1 MSHESFDTKYLS
13 YLSGFIR
20 KHDGKAFAE
29 LYNYTYQRVYKYAF
43 AFLKDPYL
51 AQDAVQEIYTSI
63 YKNIDALKE
72 DSLFHSWMNQI
83 IYHICCDFSRKA
95 GSSQNEQ
102 TDFTSDP
109 RVLSIA
115 SEEDCFRDISD
126 REFLAHYRGALD
138 ELPFAER
145 QAFLLRYE
153 HDLKLEEI
161 AVFLD
166 CSLSTAKRHLRASK
180 RHLAERLKS
189 FQN

>member
-83 IYHICCDFSRKA
+83 IYHICCDFFPEGR
-95 GSSQNEQ
+95 QQ
-102 TDFTSDP
+102 
-109 RVLSIA
+109 
-115 SEEDCFRDISD
+115 SE
-126 REFLAHYRGALD
+126 
-138 ELPFAER
+138 
-145 QAFLLRYE
+145 
-153 HDLKLEEI
+153 
-161 AVFLD
+161 
-166 CSLSTAKRHLRASK
+166 RAD
-180 RHLAERLKS
+180 
-189 FQN
+189 

>member
-1 MSHESFDTKYLS
+1 MSHKSFDAKYLS
-13 YLSGFIR
+13 YLAGFIR
-20 KHDGKAFAE
+20 KRDENAFAE
-29 LYNYTYQRVYKYAF
+29 LYNYTHHKVYQYAYT
-43 AFLKDPYL
+43 FLKDPYL

-63 YKNIDALKE
+63 YKNIDTLKE
-72 DSLFHSWMNQI
+72 DSLFHSWINQI
-83 IYHICCDFSRKA
+83 TYHICCDFSRKVKN
-95 GSSQNEQ
+95 SQNEQ

-109 RVLSIA
+109 KVLSIA

-126 REFLAHYRGALD
+126 QEFLAHYREALD
-138 ELPFAER
+138 ELPYAER

>member
-63 YKNIDALKE
+63 YKNIDTLKE
-72 DSLFHSWMNQI
+72 DSLFQSWMNQI
-83 IYHICCDFSRKA
+83 IYHICCDFSRKMK
-95 GSSQNEQ
+95 SSQDEQ
-102 TDFTSDP
+102 TDFSNDP
-109 RVLSIA
+109 KVLSIA
-115 SEEDCFRDISD
+115 SEEDCFRGISD
-126 REFLAHYRGALD
+126 QDFLAHYREALD

-161 AVFLD
+161 AAFLN
-166 CSLSTAKRHLRASK
+166 CSLSTVKRHLRSSK
-180 RHLAERLKS
+180 MHLAERLKS
-189 FQN
+189 YQN